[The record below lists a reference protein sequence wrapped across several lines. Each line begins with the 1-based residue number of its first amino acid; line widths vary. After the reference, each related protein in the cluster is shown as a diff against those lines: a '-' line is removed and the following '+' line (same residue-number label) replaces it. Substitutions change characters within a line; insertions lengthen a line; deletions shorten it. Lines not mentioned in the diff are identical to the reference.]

1 MVKPMAEGNK
11 EATMSTLKALVAVGV
26 LAAFLAGSVVTNYIH
41 PQPTAAMSASPA
53 GQPQMYQADQAPM
66 YQAEQARYVNRAPA
80 VRYISER
87 APVERRVSER
97 YVPVRDR
104 DSVIRHKRTLKKEAL
119 IVGGSAAAGAAIGA
133 AAHGGRGAAVGA
145 LAGGIAG
152 LAYDLATRNH

>member
-1 MVKPMAEGNK
+1 
-11 EATMSTLKALVAVGV
+11 MSTLKALVAVAV

-41 PQPTAAMSASPA
+41 RQATAAMTSPEVRALQA
-53 GQPQMYQADQAPM
+53 GQMYSGDQPQLYQADQA
-66 YQAEQARYVNRAPA
+66 RYINRAPA

-87 APVERRVSER
+87 APIERRTSER
-97 YVPVRDR
+97 YIPVRE
-104 DSVIRHKRTLKKEAL
+104 VRHKRTLKKEAL

>member
-1 MVKPMAEGNK
+1 
-11 EATMSTLKALVAVGV
+11 MSTLKALVAVGV
-26 LAAFLAGSVVTNYIH
+26 LAAFLAGAVVTNYIH
-41 PQPTAAMSASPA
+41 PQPTAAMTAPA
-53 GQPQMYQADQAPM
+53 AQSQMYQAEQPQM

-97 YVPVRDR
+97 YIPVRER
-104 DSVIRHKRTLKKEAL
+104 DAVIHRKRTLKKEAL

-152 LAYDLATRNH
+152 LAYDLATRNR